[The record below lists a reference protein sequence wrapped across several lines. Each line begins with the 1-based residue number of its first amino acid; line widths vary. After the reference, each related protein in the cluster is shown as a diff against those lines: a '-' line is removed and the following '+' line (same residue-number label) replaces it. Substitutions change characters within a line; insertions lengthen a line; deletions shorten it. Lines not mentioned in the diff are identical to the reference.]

1 MIVNGI
7 EIDLANL
14 EKPLLLISEE
24 DEHLFQ
30 RLIHPTIEHELIQ
43 CQLALS
49 TRKSISL
56 VKDIWLALYRDRDK
70 LYVNSGHAMLF
81 PIRLILFELVTQAEY
96 FQRLAKK
103 SRDDECLSLI
113 YAVIL
118 LQFVLQWLKDRFSN
132 NQEVYSALKLLY
144 RVSDDEV
151 RDEEF
156 FETREQKIAEAVA
169 VKAIRFEVRENNQEF
184 ASLLYQS
191 YNLIV
196 FLHRKANEEDGE
208 ESILPSL
215 RHIAEPL
222 KQFYKERYTTI
233 NPSFTG

>member
-14 EKPLLLISEE
+14 EKPLLLVSEE
-24 DEHLFQ
+24 DELLFLQ
-30 RLIHPTIEHELIQ
+30 LIQPTIEQELIQ

-56 VKDIWLALYRDRDK
+56 VKDIWLAMYRDREK
-70 LYVNSGHAMLF
+70 LYVNSGHAMLY

-103 SRDDECLSLI
+103 SRGDECLSLI

-118 LQFVLQWLKDRFSN
+118 LQFVLQWLKDRFSGN
-132 NQEVYSALKLLY
+132 KEVYGALKRLY
-144 RVSDDEV
+144 RVSDDELSK
-151 RDEEF
+151 EPSC
-156 FETREQKIAEAVA
+156 ETREQKIAQAIA

-196 FLHRKANEEDGE
+196 FLHSKEKEGDVE

-215 RHIAEPL
+215 RHLAEPL
-222 KQFYKERYTTI
+222 NLFYQERYTTN

>member
-14 EKPLLLISEE
+14 EKPLLLVSEE
-24 DEHLFQ
+24 DELLFLQ
-30 RLIHPTIEHELIQ
+30 LIQPTIEQELIQ

-56 VKDIWLALYRDRDK
+56 VKDIWLAMYRDREK
-70 LYVNSGHAMLF
+70 LYINSGHAMLY

-103 SRDDECLSLI
+103 SRGDECLSLI

-118 LQFVLQWLKDRFSN
+118 LQFVLQWLKDRFSGN
-132 NQEVYSALKLLY
+132 KEVYGALKRLY
-144 RVSDDEV
+144 RVSDDELSK
-151 RDEEF
+151 EPSY
-156 FETREQKIAEAVA
+156 ETREQKIAQAIA

-196 FLHRKANEEDGE
+196 FLHSKANEGDVK

-215 RHIAEPL
+215 RHLAEPL
-222 KQFYKERYTTI
+222 NLFYQERYTTN